1 MLILCCAVEIVVM
14 MTAQIVGSVRTVQI
28 QAVRSTQM
36 TRLITTADTTYGMVF
51 ERKRWG
57 PTTVCMS

>member
-1 MLILCCAVEIVVM
+1 MLILCCAVEIVM
-14 MTAQIVGSVRTVQI
+14 MIAQIVGSVHTVQI

>member
-1 MLILCCAVEIVVM
+1 M
-14 MTAQIVGSVRTVQI
+14 MTAQIVGSVHTVQI

>member
-1 MLILCCAVEIVVM
+1 MLILCCAVEIVM
-14 MTAQIVGSVRTVQI
+14 MTAQIVGSVHTVQI